1 MLVPLLV
8 VLFFAAVAERGH
20 PAISKVRKDG
30 IIATLLDPLSLF
42 AGRSPG
48 ERGEGALLSTKPGH
62 GPEERVLS
70 TVRDR
75 DPVGAAPPA
84 EDPGLLPDS
93 ALPGAPPAEN
103 ALPAGAGPGDQF
115 APFGA
120 PFSSFGEPGGGFI
133 PGGGGGGGGL
143 IPPVLPPDPPLTSAV
158 PEPATWAVMILGFF
172 AVGWAMRRRAQLRPG
187 FTLE

>member
-1 MLVPLLV
+1 LVLVPLLV
-8 VLFFAAVAERGH
+8 VVFFAAVAERGH
-20 PAISKVRKDG
+20 PAISKVRRDG

-84 EDPGLLPDS
+84 EDPGFLPDS
-93 ALPGAPPAEN
+93 ALPGAPAEN
-103 ALPAGAGPGDQF
+103 ALPASSVAGDQF
-115 APFGA
+115 APFGV
-120 PFSSFGEPGGGFI
+120 PFSGSGDPGGGFI
-133 PGGGGGGGGL
+133 PGGGSRL
-143 IPPVLPPDPPLTSAV
+143 LPPSGPPDPPLTSGI
-158 PEPATWAVMILGFF
+158 PEPATWAMMILGFF
-172 AVGWAMRRRAQLRPG
+172 AVGWAMRRRAPLRPG
-187 FTLE
+187 IARE